1 MSVPL
6 EVASNGDAPIVS
18 RTKRD
23 DRRVTVGEDFAF
35 TSREDGARFAAWFDS
50 SSVRREDLWDQAEA
64 VPFSRVYVVADES
77 RRRAKFWE
85 DFADRG

>member
-1 MSVPL
+1 M
-6 EVASNGDAPIVS
+6 ATRATVS
-18 RTKRD
+18 LAKRD

-50 SSVRREDLWDQAEA
+50 SSVRRGDLWDQAEA
-64 VPFSRVYVVADES
+64 VPLSRVYVVADEC

-85 DFADRG
+85 DFADAVESRVRR